1 MRQWD
6 LKLASALAVFYVA
19 LGCGA
24 MVFFGTKGKEAH
36 GSVFSVGFFENR
48 EDFSQI
54 HRVSWEVIGFLGK
67 E

>member
-36 GSVFSVGFFENR
+36 GSVGSVGFFGCAKISAK
-48 EDFSQI
+48 FTGL
-54 HRVSWEVIGFLGK
+54 HVVIGFLGK